1 MNFLVFKVKETT
13 TNEIA
18 FASCWINSTDSRS
31 SRERAEKMIESNGWI
46 TLELVEHLDVSAE
59 SYSEDDDHLE
69 YFKQA
74 LVDDEVMVLFV
85 SRE

>member
-18 FASCWINSTDSRS
+18 FASCWINSTDSQS
-31 SRERAEKMIESNGWI
+31 SRERAERLIESNGWI
-46 TLELVEHLDVSAE
+46 SLDLVEHHDVSAE
-59 SYSEDDDHLE
+59 SYSEQDDGLE
-69 YFKQA
+69 YFEQA

-85 SRE
+85 SKE